1 MRISGTSWRED
12 REMRQIVSEVYM
24 FPENLRAKEATL
36 DKQLRKV
43 MEEAGEA
50 WFAHDKGEGDDRIIE
65 ELWDVVQA
73 AEGALRKFPKMGV
86 LKGFAVVR
94 LKGHRRG
101 DYRGVRE

>member
-1 MRISGTSWRED
+1 MRYG
-12 REMRQIVSEVYM
+12 MRDLYM
-24 FPENLRAKEATL
+24 FPENLRAKESTL

-50 WFAHDKGEGDDRIIE
+50 WFAHDKAEGDERIIE

-73 AEGALRKFPKMGV
+73 AEGALRKFPKRSV
-86 LKGFAVVR
+86 LKGFAVVK

-101 DYRGVRE
+101 DYRRGRE